1 MWSLQRQ
8 TVKRPPP
15 WDELRLFFLFG
26 VIRPP
31 SLVLSKLS
39 PGGRGDVGV
48 FIETLAAASV
58 SGGTSMYSVTT
69 AETTSTGAELIE
81 ALKT

>member
-39 PGGRGDVGV
+39 PGRRGDVGV

-58 SGGTSMYSVTT
+58 SGTSMYSVTT